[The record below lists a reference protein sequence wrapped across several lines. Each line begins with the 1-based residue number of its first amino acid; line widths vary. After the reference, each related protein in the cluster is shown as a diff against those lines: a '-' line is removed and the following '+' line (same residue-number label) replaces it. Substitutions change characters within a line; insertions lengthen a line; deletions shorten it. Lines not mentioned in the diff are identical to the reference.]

1 MFLDNGLT
9 LEQQEQMH
17 TKLKSGMKINGFN
30 FRGDREKDDF
40 YATPSEATQKLLE
53 FEKFDGKI
61 YEPCCGQGHI
71 SKVLINNGYD
81 VESSDLIDRGYGNSR
96 IDFLM
101 EYKKR
106 DNIITNPPYGRL
118 LMQFVRQA
126 ENIANKKIAM
136 LLKLTFLE
144 GQERKSFF
152 RQFPP
157 VRVHVFSKR
166 LSLMKN
172 GNSYDG
178 GMMALAWF
186 VWDKKV
192 KKSTTI
198 NWI

>member
-1 MFLDNGLT
+1 MPTEFKENKNLT
-9 LEQQEQMH
+9 A
-17 TKLKSGMKINGFN
+17 GMLINGHN
-30 FRGDREKDDF
+30 FRGDRQKDDF
-40 YATPSEATQKLLE
+40 YATPYEATQQLLNIE
-53 FEKFDGKI
+53 SFEGNI
-61 YEPCCGQGHI
+61 YEPCCGKGHI
-71 SKVLINNGYD
+71 SKVLTENGYN
-81 VESSDLIDRGYGNSR
+81 VESSDLIDRGYGKSN

-126 ENIANKKIAM
+126 ENIAQKKIAM

-144 GQERKSFF
+144 GQERKLFF
-152 RQFPP
+152 KEFPP

-172 GNSYDG
+172 GISYDG

-186 VWDKKV
+186 VWDKDSDK
-192 KKSTTI
+192 TTTV
-198 NWI
+198 NWL

>member
-1 MFLDNGLT
+1 MSFKYEENKMLT
-9 LEQQEQMH
+9 A
-17 TKLKSGMKINGFN
+17 GMLINGFN
-30 FRGDREKDDF
+30 LRGDRQKDDF
-40 YATPSEATQKLLE
+40 YATPFEATQKLLDVE
-53 FEKFDGKI
+53 TFKGNI

-71 SKVLINNGYD
+71 SKVLIDNGYN
-81 VESSDLIDRGYGNSR
+81 VESSDLIDRGYGESS

-126 ENIANKKIAM
+126 ENIANNKIAM

-144 GQERKSFF
+144 GQERKEFF
-152 RQFPP
+152 KKYPP

-172 GNSYDG
+172 GESYDG

-186 VWDKKV
+186 VWDKNIN
-192 KKSTTI
+192 KSTTI

>member
-1 MFLDNGLT
+1 MFL
-9 LEQQEQMH
+9 
-17 TKLKSGMKINGFN
+17 KLKENKMLKAGMLINGFN
-30 FRGDREKDDF
+30 LRGDRQKDDF
-40 YATPSEATQKLLE
+40 YATPFEATQNLLNV
-53 FEKFDGKI
+53 EKFEGDI

-71 SKVLINNGYD
+71 SKVLIENSYN
-81 VESSDLIDRGYGNSR
+81 VESSDLVDRGYGNTG

-126 ENIANKKIAM
+126 ENIATKKIAM

-144 GQERKSFF
+144 GKERKEFF
-152 RQFPP
+152 KENPP

-172 GNSYDG
+172 GESYDG

-186 VWDKKV
+186 VWDKNS
-192 KKSTTI
+192 KKTTTI
-198 NWI
+198 NWL

>member
-1 MFLDNGLT
+1 MESKIKDN
-9 LEQQEQMH
+9 QM
-17 TKLKSGMKINGFN
+17 LKSGMLLNGFN
-30 FRGDREKDDF
+30 FRGDREKFDF
-40 YATPSEATQKLLE
+40 YATPPEASQQLLDVE
-53 FEKFDGKI
+53 SFEGKI

-81 VESSDLIDRGYGNSR
+81 VESSDLINRGYGDSN

-126 ENIANKKIAM
+126 HNIADKKIAL

-144 GQERKSFF
+144 GQERKEFF
-152 RQFPP
+152 KECPP
-157 VRVHVFSKR
+157 TRVHVFSKR
-166 LSLMKN
+166 LALMKN
-172 GNSYDG
+172 GKSYEG

-186 VWDKKV
+186 VWDKSSDK
-192 KKSTTI
+192 TTTV
-198 NWI
+198 NWL